1 MDLGPNAG
9 FIWASYGAA
18 AAVLAALVAWVVADG
33 RRQAR
38 LIAELEARGVTRR
51 SKPRESDAGPA

>member
-9 FIWASYGAA
+9 FIWASYAA
-18 AAVLAALVAWVVADG
+18 AAIILAALVAWVVIDG
-33 RRQAR
+33 RRQLR

-51 SKPRESDAGPA
+51 SKTRGAGGGRE

>member
-9 FIWASYGAA
+9 FIWASYAA
-18 AAVLAALVAWVVADG
+18 AAVVVAALVAWVVVDG
-33 RRQAR
+33 RRQGR

-51 SKPRESDAGPA
+51 SRPRGAGEPPA